1 MTGTTGFAALPD
13 AAGFVVKALAVVGG
27 AVLGGLFVGLFAQLL
42 VRAFTGKTLP
52 PFARWLLRVLGGVL
66 VGWIIALFVFGGGGP
81 GLGGLGGWGFGSGS
95 GGGDSKDSE
104 TKKDATPKDST
115 PTKDAGSGTAPKR
128 VLRVEVLTDPTVA
141 KALGKEGVERQRY
154 YRVEGTAA
162 NDLLTLDALKEKIR
176 ERLKKQPP
184 LERLDVVTREDSPD
198 KDVPRVAELRH
209 WAEDQ
214 KIKVEFPPRRNERER
229 PEGPDD
235 MADAATPTAPTAPS
249 DGLRIVLFG
258 MPAAGKSSLL
268 GALAQAAQSQEHLL
282 NGHLTDVSHGLD
294 ELRHRLYDENGRRTA
309 EEVVPYPIDFE
320 PFSGDGRD
328 AAANEHVAATVVDCD
343 GRVANDLLVR
353 HQALDDRSPEGTLAH
368 EVVEADTLV
377 LVVDAAAPPAQVEA
391 DFAEFDRFLR
401 QMERRRGQETEVGG
415 LPVFLVLSKC
425 DLLARPG
432 DTPAAWMERI
442 EERKREVDA
451 RFRDFLARRERE
463 AGPLPFGRIDLH
475 LWATAVKRPELVGS
489 PAKAR
494 EPYGVAELFRQ
505 CLEQATAFRDRRRQ
519 AGRRLYWT
527 VGASAGIVA
536 LLLALTVALGL
547 TNRAPKA
554 GELVARVEDY
564 RATDRATAVERLHGQ
579 PESLAL
585 RMAKLRE
592 YMADPGFDSLPD
604 KDKQYVRER
613 EAELREYLEYYQ
625 KLRQARRPG
634 DVRSSRELQDAKR
647 LFQTEL
653 ALPHAEWAETDAGR
667 LHRARLDEADAL
679 EKAVERA
686 RNWYLDGKEE
696 AERLR
701 TFAGYQ
707 AGPDSSAINW
717 RAWYADAEKLLDPAH
732 KPPFAE
738 NEPIAPGSS
747 ITYAA
752 ALGFDRVAQAKAEW
766 EEAKPRLEQ
775 VRNVAAALGLA
786 GPVKD
791 RPAVLDVP
799 KGVTLEQARDRLKEM
814 QKTYP
819 NYKTEFTLADL
830 PDAMKP
836 EVRQAARTSYDF
848 LIEPAR
854 AEVLRQLRQTGSGK
868 ETPARWAAVRDWLK
882 DPPELE
888 AWRVLALTLA
898 RLQSLDAV
906 DPVTA
911 LAAFLQ
917 KTSFPIQIRSL
928 TLELPDD
935 LKVRLP
941 DSAKFELYHPAGAGD
956 KPALVLQNTGEG
968 RRDAARR
975 VWTYTFRPED
985 SQTVTYKP
993 GDELWATLAVGDGR
1007 VFTWALSRSLV
1018 YQFESLLR
1026 PPRLH
1031 KADEPNTRGVLAEGV
1046 RLSIVPENGVP
1057 RVPDLLP
1064 VVRLNP

>member
-1 MTGTTGFAALPD
+1 
-13 AAGFVVKALAVVGG
+13 
-27 AVLGGLFVGLFAQLL
+27 
-42 VRAFTGKTLP
+42 
-52 PFARWLLRVLGGVL
+52 
-66 VGWIIALFVFGGGGP
+66 
-81 GLGGLGGWGFGSGS
+81 
-95 GGGDSKDSE
+95 
-104 TKKDATPKDST
+104 
-115 PTKDAGSGTAPKR
+115 
-128 VLRVEVLTDPTVA
+128 
-141 KALGKEGVERQRY
+141 
-154 YRVEGTAA
+154 
-162 NDLLTLDALKEKIR
+162 
-176 ERLKKQPP
+176 
-184 LERLDVVTREDSPD
+184 
-198 KDVPRVAELRH
+198 
-209 WAEDQ
+209 
-214 KIKVEFPPRRNERER
+214 
-229 PEGPDD
+229 
-235 MADAATPTAPTAPS
+235 MADAATPSTPPAPATP

-268 GALAQAAQSQEHLL
+268 GALAQASQSQEHLL

-294 ELRHRLYDENGRRTA
+294 ELRHRLYDENARRTA

-328 AAANEHVAATVVDCD
+328 PAAHEHVAATVVDCD

-353 HQALDDRSPEGTLAH
+353 HQAPDESSPEGTLAR

-377 LVVDAAAPPAQVEA
+377 LVVDAAAPPTQVEA

-401 QMERRRGQETEVGG
+401 QMERRRGQQTEVGG
-415 LPVFLVLSKC
+415 LPVFLVLTKC
-425 DLLARPG
+425 DLLAKPG

-451 RFRDFLARRERE
+451 RFRDFLARRAQED
-463 AGPLPFGRIDLH
+463 GPLPFGRIDLH
-475 LWATAVKRPELVGS
+475 LWATAIKRPELVGS

-505 CLEQATAFRDRRRQ
+505 CLEQAAAFRDRRRQ
-519 AGRRLYWT
+519 SSRRLFWT

-536 LLLALTVALGL
+536 LLLTLTIGLIL
-547 TNRAPKA
+547 TNQAPRA
-554 GELVARVEDY
+554 GELAARVEDY

-592 YMADPGFDSLPD
+592 YLADPGFESLPD
-604 KDKQYVRER
+604 KDKTYVRER
-613 EAELREYLEYYQ
+613 EAELREYLEYFQ
-625 KLRQARRPG
+625 KLRQAKRPG
-634 DVRSSRELQDAKR
+634 DVRSSRELQDVKR
-647 LFQTEL
+647 LLQTEL
-653 ALPHAEWAETDAGR
+653 ALPHAEWAETEAGR
-667 LHRARLDEADAL
+667 LHRSRLEEADAL

-686 RNWYLDGKEE
+686 RNWFLDSKEE

-717 RAWYADAEKLLDPAH
+717 RGWYADAEKLLNPAR
-732 KPPFAE
+732 KPPFAD
-738 NEPIAPGSS
+738 NEPIAPGSPV
-747 ITYAA
+747 THAA
-752 ALGFDRVAQAKAEW
+752 ALGFDKVTQARADW
-766 EEAKPRLEQ
+766 EEVKPRLEQ
-775 VRNVAAALGLA
+775 VRNAAAALGLA

-791 RPAVLDVP
+791 RPPVLVIP
-799 KGVTLEQARDRLKEM
+799 KGITLEQARDRLKEL
-814 QKTYP
+814 QKAYP

-836 EVRQAARTSYDF
+836 EVRQAARTSYDY
-848 LIEPAR
+848 LLEPGR
-854 AEVLRQLRQTGSGK
+854 AEVLRQLRQGGSGDK

-882 DPPELE
+882 DPQELD

-898 RLQSLDAV
+898 RLQTLDAV

-911 LAAFLQ
+911 LASFLQ
-917 KTSFPIQIRSL
+917 KTSFPIEIRRL
-928 TLELPDD
+928 TLEVPDD

-941 DSAKFELYHPAGAGD
+941 DSAKLEVYHPASAGD

-975 VWTYTFRPED
+975 VWTYAFRPED
-985 SQTVTYKP
+985 TQTIAYKP

-1007 VFTWALSRSLV
+1007 VFTWNRSHSRV
-1018 YQFESLLR
+1018 YQQETLLR

-1031 KADEPNTRGVLAEGV
+1031 KADDPPPKGDLAEGV
-1046 RLSIVPENGVP
+1046 RVSVVPENGIP

-1064 VVRLNP
+1064 VVRLN